1 MLMRHCLCSLFV
13 AFQSL
18 AIFPFKEGGGLIFG
32 SEMGLHGSK
41 GEIESLRKLT
51 QCVLFQCY
59 SGFVKD
65 SCVSCLIPGELLI
78 TYRDIA

>member
-1 MLMRHCLCSLFV
+1 
-13 AFQSL
+13 
-18 AIFPFKEGGGLIFG
+18 
-32 SEMGLHGSK
+32 MGLHGSK
-41 GEIESLRKLT
+41 GAIESLRKLT

-59 SGFVKD
+59 SGVVKD